1 MSLDCIIIGGGPGGL
16 SAALALGRARK
27 RVLLVDAGPRRNAAA
42 INLHNFVT
50 RDGTPPDDFRAAGL
64 AELTTYPNVEIQNVG
79 VTAITGQSGAFAVEL
94 SNGTS
99 IVARRVLLC
108 TGVIDELQPMQ
119 GFREL
124 WGRSIFQ
131 CPYCHGWEVKDRT
144 WGYLVLPPNLD
155 HFLPFALQAV
165 GWTRDFTVFT
175 DGAEVP
181 DEAIRQLRAVGIRV
195 ETAPVLR
202 LDADDAGLAS
212 VALDDGTVVPCEV
225 LYAHP
230 PQHQVALV
238 RDLGVELDEH
248 GYVRTDPMKRETSIA
263 GIYAAGDLTSRMQGA
278 IFAAAAGTQ
287 AAAMINLALQLE
299 LVAKAAG

>member
-1 MSLDCIIIGGGPGGL
+1 MSSDCIIIGGGPGGL

-50 RDGTPPDDFRAAGL
+50 RDGTPPDDFRAAGV
-64 AELTTYPNVEIQNVG
+64 AELATYPNVEIQNVG
-79 VTAITGQSGAFAVEL
+79 VTAISGQSGAFCLEL

-99 IVARRVLLC
+99 AIGRRILLC
-108 TGVIDELQPMQ
+108 TGMVDELLPIE

-131 CPYCHGWEVKDRT
+131 CPYCHGWEVKDRA
-144 WGYLVLPPNLD
+144 WGYLVLPSNVD
-155 HFLPFALQAV
+155 HVLPFALQAV
-165 GWTRDFTVFT
+165 GWTKDFTVFT
-175 DGAEVP
+175 NGAEVP
-181 DEAIRQLRAVGIRV
+181 EEVSHKLRAVGIRV
-195 ETAPVLR
+195 EMAPVAR
-202 LDADDAGLAS
+202 LNTDGNGLAS
-212 VALDDGTVVPCEV
+212 VATNDGTVVPCEV

-248 GYVRTDPMKRETSIA
+248 GYVRTDPMKRETSMA
-263 GIYAAGDLTSRMQGA
+263 GVYAAGDLTTRMQGA
-278 IFAAAAGTQ
+278 IFAAAAGTH
-287 AAAMINLALQLE
+287 AAAMINLELQLE
-299 LVAKAAG
+299 LVAKAGA